1 MQQKA
6 NPLPAAWLPSPVV
19 VIVVV
24 VLAAAFDLGTKAIA
38 EHGLADQSIL
48 GVLPVLD
55 LQLAF
60 NDGISF
66 GLFPAHTSLSV
77 AMLLALQS
85 VLTAL
90 APGWSLGSAELWQR
104 FGLAAIAGGAAG
116 NLVDRLDDGAVTDF
130 LDLHTAGVH
139 WFTFNL
145 ADVWI
150 SVGASLMILR
160 ELRAMHRP
168 GDQLGML

>member
-1 MQQKA
+1 MQQEAK
-6 NPLPAAWLPSPVV
+6 PLPIARPPSPVV
-19 VIVVV
+19 VIIVV

-38 EHGLADQSIL
+38 EHRLADQSIL
-48 GVLPVLD
+48 GVLPALD
-55 LQLAF
+55 LQLMF
-60 NDGISF
+60 NQGISF
-66 GLFPAHTSLSV
+66 GLFPAHTPLSV
-77 AMLLALQS
+77 AMLLMLQG

-90 APGWSLGSAELWQR
+90 ALGWSLRTVEPWQR

-116 NLVDRLDDGAVTDF
+116 NLLDRLDDGAVTDF

-150 SVGASLMILR
+150 SAGVGLLVLR
-160 ELRAMHRP
+160 ELLRMRQPA
-168 GDQLGML
+168 D